1 MRSQLAYGE
10 LTCGTDMCVRVCE
23 WSYRVNSVVGF
34 ACSRTLIV
42 SVRQRPL
49 NTYAVQGIKRR
60 LLKQVCDFRFSA

>member
-1 MRSQLAYGE
+1 MRSQLAYVE
-10 LTCGTDMCVRVCE
+10 LTCGTDMCV
-23 WSYRVNSVVGF
+23 RVNSVVGF

-60 LLKQVCDFRFSA
+60 LLKHVCDFRFSA